1 MARLSTIYDKIYDEY
16 LDKEVSKKFFMLR
29 GDEAYARTTAC
40 ELSISQFDDTVID
53 YYTTDVTAK
62 VHRGIGTSYLHLYLD
77 DDESPVHTWNTTP
90 NITQYTLQDLELAY
104 GLDHQLYLVY
114 EGNTQ
119 CLKSKSKVEEFKY
132 EIPAKHMT
140 NIIPTCNTQIDSG
153 GDLNVSVALKIGTS
167 TTATALHNRPILV
180 YVDGLYDSTI
190 TTGAN
195 SNTANGTITGLS
207 DGKHTLRFDVE
218 RASNINQASTEVDVK
233 VGYIVEITDYP
244 LHFVEGLNNYVYIK
258 VTDYDGNAV
267 SGKTVSFMSKQGT
280 TDSTG
285 SVRLTF
291 DSVTT
296 GTYRAECG
304 GSYSNSINVSNT
316 DIYTPKELIAET
328 DGLVGY
334 GGVETVKIS
343 IQQNVPNVPID
354 IGQGMTGT
362 YYTDEYGIARVP
374 YYGTGKGR
382 TTLAYELGDG
392 YAVAYETKWLD
403 IIDCLTHLKVG
414 QDPETI
420 ENNVTSLI
428 KQYNSYLELPLTSTD
443 TSIVTTDSNG
453 NNKFYM
459 GVRFKVASTCH
470 NVVMTMISN
479 GKKAVSDPMTLNAGD
494 VVSFEQPSDIFPPY
508 GIYLKVN
515 DKYKNVTTTDSSEIN
530 SISFKHSDS
539 STTPL
544 TFTEFIIWKPSVRD
558 KF

>member
-62 VHRGIGTSYLHLYLD
+62 VHRGIGTSYLHLFLD

-140 NIIPTCNTQIDSG
+140 NIIPTINSQIDSG
-153 GDLNVSVALKIGTS
+153 GNLSVSVALKIGTS
-167 TTATALHNRPILV
+167 TTATALHNRPILI

-207 DGKHTLRFDVE
+207 DGKHTIRFDVE
-218 RASNINQASTEVDVK
+218 RASNINQASTEADVK

-296 GTYRAECG
+296 GTYRASCG
-304 GSYSNSINVSNT
+304 GSYSNPINVSNT
-316 DIYTPKELIAET
+316 DIYTPKSLIAET
-328 DGLVGY
+328 DGIVGY
-334 GGVETVKIS
+334 GGVETINIS
-343 IQQNVPNVPID
+343 IQQNVPNVPIVV
-354 IGQGMTGT
+354 GEGMTGT
-362 YYTDEYGIARVP
+362 YYTDEYGIARIP
-374 YYGTGKGR
+374 YNGTGKGK
-382 TTLAYELGDG
+382 TTISYELGSG
-392 YAVAYETKWLD
+392 YAVIYETRWIDML
-403 IIDCLTHLKVG
+403 DCLTHMKVG
-414 QDPETI
+414 QEPETI
-420 ENNVTSLI
+420 QNNVTSLI
-428 KQYNSYLELPLTSTD
+428 KQYNSYLELPINSSD
-443 TSIVTTDSNG
+443 TSLVTTDANG
-453 NNKFYM
+453 NSKFYM
-459 GVRFKVASTCH
+459 STYFKVASTCQ
-470 NVVMTMISN
+470 NVVISMISN
-479 GKKAVSDPMTLNAGD
+479 GMKCVSDPMTLNAGD
-494 VVSFEQPSDIFPPY
+494 EVSFIHNSRVFPY
-508 GIYLKVN
+508 GAFSLEVNGKLKN
-515 DKYKNVTTTDSSEIN
+515 ITSESTSETN
-530 SISFKHSDS
+530 SISFKHSDT

-544 TFTEFIIWKPSVRD
+544 AFKELRIYKS
-558 KF
+558 